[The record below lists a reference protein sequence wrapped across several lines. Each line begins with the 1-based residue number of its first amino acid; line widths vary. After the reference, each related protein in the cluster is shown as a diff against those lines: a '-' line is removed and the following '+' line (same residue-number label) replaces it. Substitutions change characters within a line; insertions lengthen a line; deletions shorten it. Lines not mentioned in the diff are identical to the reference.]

1 MEDYLIFIK
10 TLVISLVSVI
20 LVSVLRVVHVYWF
33 RPKSLE
39 KQLRKQGI
47 RGKTYRL
54 FQDDMKEISMSSKEA
69 CAKPMSLNHQIAP
82 RIFPFFHQMVQNY
95 GKVSLGWI
103 ETRPRLIIA
112 DPELIKL
119 ILAEKNGQITKPP
132 LNPLVNLLQMGIST
146 LEGEQWAKRR
156 RLIKPAFHLEKLKG
170 MVPAFVTC
178 CFGLINRWE
187 SLVGHE
193 GRCELDV
200 APEFQNLAGDV
211 IARTAFGSNY
221 EEGKKIFELQKKQ
234 AVLVLE
240 AYYDFYFP
248 GKRFIPTK
256 KNRMRYNLDNEIKA
270 ILRGMISKKEQA
282 AMENGEE
289 GANDLLGLLLQ
300 CKEQEQ
306 TSMTIEDVIE
316 ECKLFYFAGQETTA
330 NWLTWAMIVLSMHPD
345 WQEKAREEVLRVCG
359 KNTPDLDALNHLKI
373 VSMILKEVLRLYS
386 PVSALYRHTQ
396 IKTNVGGISIPAGV
410 EFVLLT
416 MFLHH
421 DKKCWGEDV
430 EEFNPERFAEG
441 VVKEPKDQVVFYP
454 FGWGP
459 RICIGQTFAVIE
471 AKMALAMILQHFS
484 FELSPSYTHAPV
496 MGITLQPQHGATVT
510 LHRI

>member
-10 TLVISLVSVI
+10 TLVFSLGSVI

-69 CAKPMSLNHQIAP
+69 CAKPMSLNHQIAR

-103 ETRPRLIIA
+103 ETRPRLIVA

-234 AVLVLE
+234 AILVLE

-330 NWLTWAMIVLSMHPD
+330 NWLTWAMIVLSMHPN

-373 VSMILKEVLRLYS
+373 AH
-386 PVSALYRHTQ
+386 PNQNQCWRHFHP
-396 IKTNVGGISIPAGV
+396 S
-410 EFVLLT
+410 
-416 MFLHH
+416 
-421 DKKCWGEDV
+421 WG
-430 EEFNPERFAEG
+430 
-441 VVKEPKDQVVFYP
+441 
-454 FGWGP
+454 
-459 RICIGQTFAVIE
+459 
-471 AKMALAMILQHFS
+471 
-484 FELSPSYTHAPV
+484 
-496 MGITLQPQHGATVT
+496 
-510 LHRI
+510 